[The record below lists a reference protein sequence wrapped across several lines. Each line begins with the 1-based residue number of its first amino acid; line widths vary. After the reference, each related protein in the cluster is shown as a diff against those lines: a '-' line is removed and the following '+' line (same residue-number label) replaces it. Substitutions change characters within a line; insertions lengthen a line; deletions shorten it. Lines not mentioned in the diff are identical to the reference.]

1 MTNLLADPVQ
11 AASLVDAHV
20 RSDVTSGTTRRV
32 KIGCSFRFAVPS
44 ATGAAYDATS
54 IAPQV
59 PIVLA
64 RSFDIDGQDQSQLS
78 DFSVLFANAI
88 ATWAGNNDIIFG
100 PDAAPAGAMLV
111 FDVTLYAALSSADTP
126 VLQFSN
132 LQLKLSDV
140 SPV

>member
-1 MTNLLADPVQ
+1 
-11 AASLVDAHV
+11 
-20 RSDVTSGTTRRV
+20 
-32 KIGCSFRFAVPS
+32 
-44 ATGAAYDATS
+44 
-54 IAPQV
+54 
-59 PIVLA
+59 VLA